1 MNYNSFVQCDICETK
16 VNLRT
21 QIGFYDIPFHF
32 QCPSCKTTIS
42 GKINLDPYR
51 LNIENAHSVEMEEE
65 GFYSVELSAEFP
77 TRKMIYKR
85 TTDFELTPFIR
96 NMQFFD
102 RAENTNLLTKEAM
115 KFADFTNSEWG
126 IFKQNFE
133 LYWNSQQAVLHP
145 RLEIAVKKY
154 SLPLSSIKN
163 DLDSMM
169 AIHQLLLMT
178 TGISSVVNRNSLTEY
193 SKIGNLIVGAEEH
206 HAQIFDYIENQHL
219 SFNAIER
226 KSIKLIDLFSK
237 VYEQLIPIVA
247 LKNANSLD
255 NVDREEFGIMT
266 ANFDE
271 LSDFYAKS
279 YEWILENISI
289 VVALNNIFTRNDFR
303 KCVDGNYDK
312 FLKSTKGNRLKNG
325 YIVDSEPF
333 SKPII
338 SLDNKIRNAIQHFD
352 CDIDYTSQKIT
363 FNDRNK
369 NVEIFLIDFAN
380 LCLENFSIIF
390 YIVELI
396 YNLRKLEFIKKGII
410 PSFALGSFPIA
421 DSQKSIRKIG
431 RNELCPCGSGK
442 KYKKCCIDK

>member
-1 MNYNSFVQCDICETK
+1 MTK
-16 VNLRT
+16 S
-21 QIGFYDIPFHF
+21 H
-32 QCPSCKTTIS
+32 
-42 GKINLDPYR
+42 
-51 LNIENAHSVEMEEE
+51 
-65 GFYSVELSAEFP
+65 
-77 TRKMIYKR
+77 
-85 TTDFELTPFIR
+85 
-96 NMQFFD
+96 
-102 RAENTNLLTKEAM
+102 
-115 KFADFTNSEWG
+115 
-126 IFKQNFE
+126 
-133 LYWNSQQAVLHP
+133 
-145 RLEIAVKKY
+145 
-154 SLPLSSIKN
+154 
-163 DLDSMM
+163 
-169 AIHQLLLMT
+169 
-178 TGISSVVNRNSLTEY
+178 
-193 SKIGNLIVGAEEH
+193 
-206 HAQIFDYIENQHL
+206 
-219 SFNAIER
+219 
-226 KSIKLIDLFSK
+226 
-237 VYEQLIPIVA
+237 
-247 LKNANSLD
+247 
-255 NVDREEFGIMT
+255 
-266 ANFDE
+266 
-271 LSDFYAKS
+271 FYAKS